1 MKYEQFCTLINDVL
15 AEKKEI
21 LPEDCLASDLGMCS
35 FDLMMLI
42 CLIEKNNRSN
52 VNLSLLR
59 NDMTVRE
66 FFEQVCGGE

>member
-1 MKYEQFCTLINDVL
+1 MKYEQFCTLINDVFP
-15 AEKKEI
+15 EKKEI
-21 LPEDCLASDLGMCS
+21 LPENCLASDLGLCS

-42 CLIEKNNRSN
+42 CLIEKNNGNN

-66 FFEQVCGGE
+66 FYEQVCGGE